1 MIFITVG
8 SQKFQFNRI
17 LKAIDQLIYE
27 KKIKD
32 NVFAQIGYS
41 DYIPQNFEY
50 ENFLKREEF
59 LEKIN
64 EADIIIT
71 HGGTGSI
78 INSIK
83 LGKLVIAI
91 PRLAKYKEH
100 VDDHQL
106 QIVSEFESMG
116 LVMST
121 NNILNLD
128 KVLMKIRKKK
138 SVKYISN
145 TKSIL
150 DSIDKFI
157 IEDL

>member
-78 INSIK
+78 INSMN

-100 VDDHQL
+100 VDDHRIR
-106 QIVSEFESMG
+106 IV
-116 LVMST
+116 L
-121 NNILNLD
+121 
-128 KVLMKIRKKK
+128 
-138 SVKYISN
+138 
-145 TKSIL
+145 
-150 DSIDKFI
+150 
-157 IEDL
+157 